1 MHVGSVSSQAGCTRH
16 CSACAGTLC
25 YSSRPAS
32 AGRSFLPC
40 FGGIMTA
47 NVHPAPQPFSKAD
60 YKTLSLAA
68 LGGALEIYDFI
79 IFVFFALTLS
89 QLFFPPDMP
98 EWLRLLQS
106 FGIFVTG
113 YLARPLGGILMAHFA
128 DRLGRKKVFSLS
140 ILMMA
145 LPCLLIGIMPTYAQI
160 GYWAPLVLLV
170 LRILQ
175 GAAVGGEVPSAWVF
189 VAEHA
194 PKGHRGYALG
204 VLQAGL
210 TFGYLLGALTA
221 TWLARAFS
229 PAEILDW
236 AWRIP
241 FLLGGVFGVV
251 GVWLRRWLNETPV
264 FIAMHAQRENLPALP
279 LGKVLREHRQSLLP
293 AVLLTFVLTSAVV
306 VLVVITP
313 TVMQQRFGISASHT
327 FALSALGIV
336 FLNIGCVLAGL
347 LVDRIGAWRGV
358 MFYSLLLPLGI
369 GVLYT
374 SLIQQSLPLGIA
386 YAIAGLACGIV
397 GVVPSVMV
405 GLFPASIRVSG
416 ISLTYNI
423 AYAFWASTTPLL
435 LIALMP
441 WNIWVC
447 VLYSLIMGTVGL
459 TTAAVFGL
467 RRGVVVDDVAT
478 RRAG

>member
-1 MHVGSVSSQAGCTRH
+1 M
-16 CSACAGTLC
+16 
-25 YSSRPAS
+25 
-32 AGRSFLPC
+32 
-40 FGGIMTA
+40 
-47 NVHPAPQPFSKAD
+47 
-60 YKTLSLAA
+60 
-68 LGGALEIYDFI
+68 GGALEIYDFI

-89 QLFFPPDMP
+89 QLFFPPEMP

-128 DRLGRKKVFSLS
+128 DRLGRKRVFSLS

-145 LPCLLIGIMPTYAQI
+145 LPCLLIGVMPTYADI
-160 GYWAPLVLLV
+160 GYWAPLVLLA

-194 PKGHRGYALG
+194 PAGHRGYALG

-221 TWLARAFS
+221 TWLARVFT
-229 PAEILDW
+229 PAEILDY

-251 GVWLRRWLNETPV
+251 GVWLRRWLSETPV
-264 FIAMHAQRENLPALP
+264 FMALHAQREGMQGLP
-279 LGKVLREHRQSLLP
+279 LGQVLRDHRQSLLP
-293 AVLLTFVLTSAVV
+293 AALLTFVLTSAVV

-313 TVMQQRFGISASHT
+313 TVMQQRFGMSASHT
-327 FALSALGIV
+327 FALSAMGIV
-336 FLNIGCVLAGL
+336 FLNVGCVLAGM
-347 LVDRIGAWRGV
+347 LVDRIGAWRAV
-358 MFYSLLLPLGI
+358 MIYSLLLPVGI
-369 GVLYT
+369 AVLYA
-374 SLIQQSLPLGIA
+374 SLIQQWLAPGVA
-386 YAIAGLACGIV
+386 YAVAGLACGIV

-405 GLFPASIRVSG
+405 GLFPANIRVSG
-416 ISLTYNI
+416 ISFTYNI
-423 AYAFWASTTPLL
+423 AYAAWASFTPLM

-441 WNIWVC
+441 VTPWVC
-447 VLYSLIMGTVGL
+447 VVFCAVMGVVGL
-459 TTAAVFGL
+459 LTAMVFGL
-467 RRGVVVDDVAT
+467 RRGVVVDDPALEG
-478 RRAG
+478 AG

>member
-1 MHVGSVSSQAGCTRH
+1 
-16 CSACAGTLC
+16 
-25 YSSRPAS
+25 
-32 AGRSFLPC
+32 
-40 FGGIMTA
+40 MTA
-47 NVHPAPQPFSKAD
+47 IVRPPQQPFSRGD
-60 YKTLSLAA
+60 YKTLGLAA

-89 QLFFPPDMP
+89 QLFFPPEMP

-128 DRLGRKKVFSLS
+128 DRLGRKRVFSLS

-160 GYWAPLVLLV
+160 GYWAPLVLLA

-194 PKGHRGYALG
+194 PNGHRGYALG

-221 TWLARAFS
+221 TWLARVYS

-251 GVWLRRWLNETPV
+251 GVWLRRWLSETPV
-264 FIAMHAQRENLPALP
+264 FMALHAQREGLQGLP
-279 LGKVLREHRQSLLP
+279 LKQVLKDHRASLLP
-293 AVLLTFVLTSAVV
+293 AALLTFVLTSAVV

-313 TVMQQRFGISASHT
+313 TVMQQRFGISASQT
-327 FALSALGIV
+327 FA
-336 FLNIGCVLAGL
+336 
-347 LVDRIGAWRGV
+347 
-358 MFYSLLLPLGI
+358 
-369 GVLYT
+369 
-374 SLIQQSLPLGIA
+374 
-386 YAIAGLACGIV
+386 
-397 GVVPSVMV
+397 
-405 GLFPASIRVSG
+405 
-416 ISLTYNI
+416 
-423 AYAFWASTTPLL
+423 
-435 LIALMP
+435 
-441 WNIWVC
+441 
-447 VLYSLIMGTVGL
+447 
-459 TTAAVFGL
+459 
-467 RRGVVVDDVAT
+467 
-478 RRAG
+478 

>member
-1 MHVGSVSSQAGCTRH
+1 
-16 CSACAGTLC
+16 
-25 YSSRPAS
+25 
-32 AGRSFLPC
+32 
-40 FGGIMTA
+40 MTA
-47 NVHPAPQPFSKAD
+47 IVHSTPQPFSKAD

-128 DRLGRKKVFSLS
+128 DRLGRKRVFSLS

-145 LPCLLIGIMPTYAQI
+145 LPCLLIGVMPTYAQI
-160 GYWAPLVLLV
+160 GYWAPLVLLA
-170 LRILQ
+170 LRIVQ

-194 PKGHRGYALG
+194 PEGRRGYALG

-221 TWLARAFS
+221 AWLARVFS

-251 GVWLRRWLNETPV
+251 GVWLRRWLSETPV
-264 FIAMHAQRENLPALP
+264 FIAMHAQRKNQPGLP
-279 LGKVLREHRQSLLP
+279 LGHVLRDHRPSLLP
-293 AVLLTFVLTSAVV
+293 AALLTFVLTSAVV

-313 TVMQQRFGISASHT
+313 TVMQQRFGISASET
-327 FALSALGIV
+327 FALSAVGIV
-336 FLNIGCVLAGL
+336 FLNIGCVLAGR
-347 LVDRIGAWRGV
+347 LVDRIGAWRAA
-358 MFYSLLLPLGI
+358 MIYSLLMPMGI
-369 GVLYT
+369 GVLYA
-374 SLIQQSLPLGIA
+374 SLINHWLPLGVA
-386 YAIAGLACGIV
+386 YAIAGMACGIV
-397 GVVPSVMV
+397 GVVPSIMI

-416 ISLTYNI
+416 ISFTYNI
-423 AYAFWASTTPLL
+423 AYALWASATPLL

-447 VLYSLIMGTVGL
+447 VLYSLIMGILGGL
-459 TTAAVFGL
+459 TATVYGRQQNIKAV
-467 RRGVVVDDVAT
+467 
-478 RRAG
+478 

>member
-1 MHVGSVSSQAGCTRH
+1 
-16 CSACAGTLC
+16 
-25 YSSRPAS
+25 
-32 AGRSFLPC
+32 
-40 FGGIMTA
+40 MTA
-47 NVHPAPQPFSKAD
+47 IVRPPQAPFSRGD
-60 YKTLSLAA
+60 YKTLGLAA

-89 QLFFPPDMP
+89 QLFFPPEMP

-128 DRLGRKKVFSLS
+128 DRLGRKRVFSLS

-160 GYWAPLVLLV
+160 GYWAPLVLLA

-194 PKGHRGYALG
+194 PNGHRGYALG

-221 TWLARAFS
+221 TWLARVYS
-229 PAEILDW
+229 SAEILDW

-251 GVWLRRWLNETPV
+251 GVWLRRWLSETPV
-264 FIAMHAQRENLPALP
+264 FMALHAQREGLQGLP
-279 LGKVLREHRQSLLP
+279 LKQVLKDHRASLLP
-293 AVLLTFVLTSAVV
+293 AALLTFVLTSAVV

-313 TVMQQRFGISASHT
+313 TVMQQRFGISASQT
-327 FALSALGIV
+327 FALSAAGIV
-336 FLNIGCVLAGL
+336 FLNIGCVLAGM

-358 MFYSLLLPLGI
+358 MLYSLLLPLGI
-369 GVLYT
+369 GVLYA
-374 SLIQQSLPLGIA
+374 SLIEQWLPLSVA

-405 GLFPASIRVSG
+405 GLFPANIRVSG
-416 ISLTYNI
+416 ISFTYNI

-435 LIALMP
+435 MIALMP
-441 WNIWVC
+441 WNVWVC
-447 VLYSLIMGTVGL
+447 VLYAVVMGMTGL
-459 TTAAVFGL
+459 LTAVVFGL
-467 RRGVVVDDVAT
+467 RRGVQVDDVVMG
-478 RRAG
+478 RAS

>member
-1 MHVGSVSSQAGCTRH
+1 
-16 CSACAGTLC
+16 
-25 YSSRPAS
+25 
-32 AGRSFLPC
+32 
-40 FGGIMTA
+40 MTA
-47 NVHPAPQPFSKAD
+47 IVKPRPQPFSRAD

-128 DRLGRKKVFSLS
+128 DRLGRKRMFSLS

-145 LPCLLIGIMPTYAQI
+145 LPCLLIGIMPTYDQI
-160 GYWAPLVLLV
+160 GYWAPLTLLA

-194 PKGHRGYALG
+194 PAGHRGYALG

-221 TWLARAFS
+221 TWLARVFT
-229 PAEILDW
+229 PAEVLDY

-251 GVWLRRWLNETPV
+251 GVWLRRWLSETPV
-264 FIAMHAQRENLPALP
+264 FVAMQAQRENRQGLP
-279 LGKVLREHRQSLLP
+279 LGQVLREHRQSLLP
-293 AVLLTFVLTSAVV
+293 AALLTCVLTSAVV

-313 TVMQQRFGISASHT
+313 TVMQKSFGISASDT
-327 FALSALGIV
+327 FALSAVGIV
-336 FLNIGCVLAGL
+336 FLNIGCVLAGM

-358 MFYSLLLPLGI
+358 IVYSLLLPLGI
-369 GVLYT
+369 GVLYA
-374 SLIQQSLPLGIA
+374 SLVLQWLPLTVA
-386 YAIAGLACGIV
+386 YAMAGLASGIV

-405 GLFPASIRVSG
+405 GLFPPGIRVSG
-416 ISLTYNI
+416 ISFTYNI
-423 AYAFWASTTPLL
+423 AYALWASTTPLM

-441 WNIWVC
+441 WSPWVC
-447 VLYSLIMGTVGL
+447 VAYGVVMGCVGL
-459 TTAAVFGL
+459 LTAAVFGL
-467 RRGVVVDDVAT
+467 HKGMAVDDGLT
-478 RRAG
+478 CRG